1 MNKIHKN
8 YMTKQD
14 NLGYLKYGLVIWH
27 SFFSYMK
34 ISLRSQNYFIFLLE
48 LTWISVCVV
57 IHIYMFIYTHIN
69 MPMHMCTYLMIL
81 CVINTLNIY
90 LSRDVEFHFSAGG
103 KPECG
108 KEYTFFSYY
117 LASIQFSSVAQ
128 SCPTATP

>member
-8 YMTKQD
+8 YMTKQH
-14 NLGYLKYGLVIWH
+14 NLGYLKYGLLIWH
-27 SFFSYMK
+27 FFFLYEDKFKITKLLHISFRTNMD
-34 ISLRSQNYFIFLLE
+34 IC
-48 LTWISVCVV
+48 VCVV
-57 IHIYMFIYTHIN
+57 IHIYMFIYTHTN
-69 MPMHMCTYLMIL
+69 MSVHMCTYLMIL

-90 LSRDVEFHFSAGG
+90 LSRDVGFHFSAGG